1 MSEDSEKRER
11 DTVGQH
17 ETPHRQLLQVNL
29 YAPSAAGL
37 PTLSEPYFQLSF
49 SDRAVEQFR
58 NT

>member
-17 ETPHRQLLQVNL
+17 ETPHLQLL
-29 YAPSAAGL
+29 GL

-49 SDRAVEQFR
+49 SDRAVEQFL